1 MYRYVILPESVF
13 ALGKRRSVDARKGKT
28 SRYCDGVTFLHK
40 SCGRPTRGTTTP
52 PRQLP
57 PGTPAAALL
66 HRRTDADRPPIP
78 KTSHSAPTRD
88 HSVPVGYYLILI
100 PSRLILIPSRQILP
114 SRLARLPSS
123 PPDTHRP
130 PPPSARYTITIHF
143 YGQFPENAP
152 GYPPTPQAR
161 RRPPTCIKRR
171 PPYRSA
177 RDFSRLHQLTA
188 AAGEDQFRREA
199 TLYHRPSHP
208 TPGLP
213 CQNTPSPA
221 RFGSTPDALPTH
233 QSDGHINGSSPVVTS
248 HQPANRLL
256 PLSPNSVDR
265 RRPLGRCQSVRVSAP
280 GRVMTLRRA
289 ADTIPAAAPCRP
301 SRSGT
306 GNDR

>member
-1 MYRYVILPESVF
+1 MWRGHISPQI
-13 ALGKRRSVDARKGKT
+13 ARPA
-28 SRYCDGVTFLHK
+28 D
-40 SCGRPTRGTTTP
+40 TRNNNTAET
-52 PRQLP
+52 
-57 PGTPAAALL
+57 AAAGNACGCPPTPQD
-66 HRRTDADRPPIP
+66 RRRPFTDTKNKSRRADTWPQRA
-78 KTSHSAPTRD
+78 S
-88 HSVPVGYYLILI
+88 
-100 PSRLILIPSRQILP
+100 QILP
-114 SRLARLPSS
+114 HFHPLQADTAF
-123 PPDTHRP
+123 PP
-130 PPPSARYTITIHF
+130 ARYTITSTDRSQKLPRAAFKSQPSRHHL
-143 YGQFPENAP
+143 
-152 GYPPTPQAR
+152 
-161 RRPPTCIKRR
+161 

-177 RDFSRLHQLTA
+177 RDVSRLHQLTA

-289 ADTIPAAAPCRP
+289 ADTISAAAPWRP
-301 SRSGT
+301 SRSGA
-306 GNDR
+306 GYDRWGPICVPTRWKEVRVWIDQVNPAVIAIDK

>member
-1 MYRYVILPESVF
+1 M
-13 ALGKRRSVDARKGKT
+13 
-28 SRYCDGVTFLHK
+28 CDGVTFLHK

-78 KTSHSAPTRD
+78 KTSHSGPTRD
-88 HSVPVGYYLILI
+88 HSVPVRYY
-100 PSRLILIPSRQILP
+100 LILIPSRQILP
-114 SRLARLPSS
+114 SHLARLPSS

-143 YGQFPENAP
+143 YGQLPENAP

-177 RDFSRLHQLTA
+177 RDFSRLYQMTA

-208 TPGLP
+208 TPGLS
-213 CQNTPSPA
+213 CQNTPSPD
-221 RFGSTPDALPTH
+221 RFGTTH
-233 QSDGHINGSSPVVTS
+233 SIRCRDITVDINGSGPVVTS

-256 PLSPNSVDR
+256 PLSPNSEDR

-280 GRVMTLRRA
+280 GRVMTLRRL
-289 ADTIPAAAPCRP
+289 ADTISAAAPCRP
-301 SRSGT
+301 SRSGA

>member
-1 MYRYVILPESVF
+1 MGCPLRN
-13 ALGKRRSVDARKGKT
+13 
-28 SRYCDGVTFLHK
+28 CDGVTFLHK

-78 KTSHSAPTRD
+78 KTSHSGPTRD

-100 PSRLILIPSRQILP
+100 PSRLILIPSRQTLP
-114 SRLARLPSS
+114 SHLARLPSS

-161 RRPPTCIKRR
+161 RRPTTCIKRR

-208 TPGLP
+208 TPGLS

-221 RFGSTPDALPTH
+221 RFGTTPDTLPRHHSRH
-233 QSDGHINGSSPVVTS
+233 QRVRPRRDVTS
-248 HQPANRLL
+248 ASQSTTAAVAQLGGPAKTPRAVSKCQGVSTWSCHDT
-256 PLSPNSVDR
+256 PSGCGHDSPPPR
-265 RRPLGRCQSVRVSAP
+265 RAGPAGGAP
-280 GRVMTLRRA
+280 VMTVEDPFASRLA
-289 ADTIPAAAPCRP
+289 EK
-301 SRSGT
+301 RSGF
-306 GNDR
+306 